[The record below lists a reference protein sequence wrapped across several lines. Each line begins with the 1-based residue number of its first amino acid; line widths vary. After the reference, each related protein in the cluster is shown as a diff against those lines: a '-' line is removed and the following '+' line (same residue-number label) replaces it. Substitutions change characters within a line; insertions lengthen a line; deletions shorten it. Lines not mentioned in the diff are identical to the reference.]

1 MKVAHFNTHLST
13 GGAAIAARR
22 IFSGLNNTK
31 VEQCF
36 VYKIGKTTDPLYIKC
51 KVSKNSRALPA
62 RIKNR
67 RKNKIIER
75 ARQKY
80 IVSRP
85 VGLEFF
91 SPSILSEGI
100 LLSDLNY
107 LPDIVH
113 LHWIAGMFDYE
124 SFFKSIPDTVPLVW
138 TLHDMNPFTGGCH
151 YSNGCERYIDQCG
164 NCPQLAN
171 SEEEDLS
178 RTSINAKIRS
188 LKDRQVHVVAGSYWL
203 EGEARN
209 SHVFKEAASIR
220 TIHCSVDSDKLRPR
234 NKMDCKQALGIN
246 DTQKVIAFGADNDI
260 PRKGGH
266 KLLEALKIV
275 CKQNEDIVLLR
286 FGAKPAETHED
297 ESVKI
302 IDLGRLMSLDLQAA
316 VYSAADVFVMPSLYE
331 AFGQVALESMAC
343 GTPVVAFDTGGPRDF
358 VKNGQTGFLAEWNN
372 AEDLANK
379 ILMLL
384 EDEKGARNMGRTA
397 RQLVEKEF
405 TLERQAEKYS
415 TLYKEIT

>member
-1 MKVAHFNTHLST
+1 MKIAHFNTNLN

-22 IFSGLNNTK
+22 IFTGLKNVD

-36 VYKIGKTTDPLYIKC
+36 IYKIGKTTDPLYVKC
-51 KVSKNSRALPA
+51 NVSKNTRSFLA
-62 RIKNR
+62 RIENR
-67 RKNKIIER
+67 IRNKKIER
-75 ARQKY
+75 ARQRY

-85 VGLEFF
+85 VGLEAF

-107 LPDIVH
+107 RPDIVH
-113 LHWIAGMFDYE
+113 LHWIGGMFDYE
-124 SFFKSIPDTVPLVW
+124 SFFNSIPDTVPFVW

-151 YSNGCERYIDQCG
+151 YSNGCKSYVDQCG

-178 RTSINAKIRS
+178 RTSLKAKLRS
-188 LKDRQVHVVAGSYWL
+188 LKDREVHVVAGSHWL

-209 SHVFKEAASIR
+209 SYVFKEAASIR
-220 TIHCSVDSDKLRPR
+220 TIHCSVDSGQLRPR
-234 NKMDCKQALGIN
+234 NKVDCKKALGIN
-246 DTQKVIAFGADNDI
+246 HTQKVIAFGTDNII
-260 PRKGGH
+260 PRKGAH
-266 KLLEALKIV
+266 RLMEALKIV
-275 CKQNEDIVLLR
+275 YKQNENIVLIR
-286 FGAKPAETHED
+286 FGVKPAETQED
-297 ESVKI
+297 ESIKI
-302 IDLGRLMSLDLQAA
+302 IDLGYLMSIDLQAA

-358 VKNGQTGFLAEWNN
+358 VKNGQTGFLAEWDNT
-372 AEDLANK
+372 EDLANK

-405 TLERQAEKYS
+405 TLEHQAEKYS
-415 TLYKEIT
+415 ALYKEIA